1 MPAAQGAIERRVHFL
16 RADLVT
22 QGRRVQALVEE
33 ALSVLG
39 SMDEAAASRIGAMD
53 DAIDEVDVAIERCAV
68 AILTEAAGE
77 SVKVEPALIREVLTI
92 VKVNNELER
101 IADLGCSVALRAGAL
116 RRFNEPLPPALAVMG
131 NSVVGILRDVDTAL
145 ERRDPALAKIALRS
159 EDTVETFREAT
170 LKDSARQ
177 IGAGRMSPDFGFSIA
192 SISSEL
198 VAIADHC
205 TNIAEQVIY
214 AATGAI
220 VRHMQTGW
228 IEVDPGKRAR

>member
-1 MPAAQGAIERRVHFL
+1 M

-22 QGRRVQALVEE
+22 QGRRVQSLVESSL
-33 ALSVLG
+33 AVLA
-39 SMDEAAASRIGAMD
+39 SMDEAGAQRVASMD
-53 DAIDEVDVAIERCAV
+53 DSIDEVDVAIERTAV

-77 SVKVEPALIREVLTI
+77 SVKVEATLIREVLTI

-101 IADLGCSVALRAGAL
+101 IADLGCSMASRGGAL
-116 RRFNEPLPPALAVMG
+116 RKFNEAIPPALMVMG

-145 ERRDPALAKIALRS
+145 ERRDAALAKIALRS
-159 EDTVETFREAT
+159 EDTVEIFRDAM
-170 LKDSARQ
+170 LKESARQ

-228 IEVDPGKRAR
+228 IEVDQSRRAP